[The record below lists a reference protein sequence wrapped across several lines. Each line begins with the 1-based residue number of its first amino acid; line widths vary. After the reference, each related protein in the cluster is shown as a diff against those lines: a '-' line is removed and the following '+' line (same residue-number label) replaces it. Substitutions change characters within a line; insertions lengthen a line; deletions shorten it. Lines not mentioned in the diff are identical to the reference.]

1 MLPTLI
7 LIDSIIAKKPTS
19 SSRINYAAATTVGL
33 YNQHSNLLINQID
46 VAQSHDHSYSKHIN
60 KDKQTIAKENQF
72 DLKGKAT
79 AARQEKLLE
88 HIIEEF
94 GRNNIQYI
102 CVSYGNYIEFDS
114 FCCANNCR
122 DALRSATPGN
132 PSSNN
137 NNHANVSAH
146 LSPAKRMTVRAQ
158 VTDKYQLS
166 LTIHVTVPS
175 IVLLNPGDEGS
186 LTATPITKKEIQE
199 ADYWARRAIIYKMGP
214 NESFYKVQPTSA
226 SGTTDAPIVGPSR
239 PLLGHPNE
247 FEMAQ
252 REWLDAN
259 NHRRAA
265 VVNDSFDRS
274 SSIPVEGLSD
284 ESDIE
289 MF

>member
-79 AARQEKLLE
+79 AAR
-88 HIIEEF
+88 H
-94 GRNNIQYI
+94 
-102 CVSYGNYIEFDS
+102 GNYIEFDS

>member
-1 MLPTLI
+1 MLTANGP
-7 LIDSIIAKKPTS
+7 
-19 SSRINYAAATTVGL
+19 
-33 YNQHSNLLINQID
+33 
-46 VAQSHDHSYSKHIN
+46 VA
-60 KDKQTIAKENQF
+60 
-72 DLKGKAT
+72 
-79 AARQEKLLE
+79 
-88 HIIEEF
+88 
-94 GRNNIQYI
+94 
-102 CVSYGNYIEFDS
+102 
-114 FCCANNCR
+114 
-122 DALRSATPGN
+122 
-132 PSSNN
+132 
-137 NNHANVSAH
+137 
-146 LSPAKRMTVRAQ
+146 

-214 NESFYKVQPTSA
+214 NEYFYKVQPTSA
-226 SGTTDAPIVGPSR
+226 SGTTDAPIIGPSR

>member
-1 MLPTLI
+1 
-7 LIDSIIAKKPTS
+7 
-19 SSRINYAAATTVGL
+19 
-33 YNQHSNLLINQID
+33 
-46 VAQSHDHSYSKHIN
+46 
-60 KDKQTIAKENQF
+60 
-72 DLKGKAT
+72 
-79 AARQEKLLE
+79 EKLLE

-122 DALRSATPGN
+122 DELRSATPGN

-137 NNHANVSAH
+137 DNHANVSAH
-146 LSPAKRMTVRAQ
+146 LPPAKRMTVRAQ
-158 VTDKYQLS
+158 AEEHRKQKDKIADIALKVTDKYQLS

-214 NESFYKVQPTSA
+214 NEYFYKVQPTSA
-226 SGTTDAPIVGPSR
+226 SGTTDAPIIGPSR